1 MTSYLLSGPAAEPVT
16 LDEAKAFLR
25 LDTTDEDAL
34 VTSLITAA
42 RLHIEGIS
50 GRALLTQ
57 SWRTVLDCWPPG
69 GVLTLPVGPLLS
81 LTAVTAYDAG
91 GNGTSLA
98 TDDVLVAANAAPP
111 QLFVPP
117 GFGSA
122 VILRDRQGVEI
133 DYAAGYGDDPA
144 DVPAPLRQAM
154 LILVGYWFE
163 NRDSVII
170 AGAGSII
177 PDGFDLLVA
186 PYRQVRL

>member
-16 LDEAKAFLR
+16 LDDAKAFLR
-25 LDTTDEDAL
+25 VDTTDEDAL

-50 GRALLTQ
+50 GRALLSQ
-57 SWRTVLDCWPPG
+57 GWRTVLDCWPPT
-69 GVLTLPVGPLLS
+69 GVVTLPVGPLLT
-81 LTAVTAYDAG
+81 LTTVTAYDAD
-91 GNGTSLA
+91 GNATELA
-98 TDDVLVAANAAPP
+98 TGDVLVAANASPP
-111 QLFVPP
+111 QLFLPP

-122 VILRDRQGVEI
+122 VILRDRQAVEI
-133 DYAAGYGDDPA
+133 DYTAGYGADAD
-144 DVPAPLRQAM
+144 DVPAPLRQA
-154 LILVGYWFE
+154 LLTLVAYWFE

-170 AGAGSII
+170 AGGGSVI